1 MATHTKKRKVLKYEE
16 NQPKQRETPNQSK
29 EKLKKKKSKHE
40 GNRKNIFL
48 NAENALSLCHFGFV
62 G

>member
-29 EKLKKKKSKHE
+29 EKLKKKKIKT
-40 GNRKNIFL
+40 
-48 NAENALSLCHFGFV
+48 
-62 G
+62 